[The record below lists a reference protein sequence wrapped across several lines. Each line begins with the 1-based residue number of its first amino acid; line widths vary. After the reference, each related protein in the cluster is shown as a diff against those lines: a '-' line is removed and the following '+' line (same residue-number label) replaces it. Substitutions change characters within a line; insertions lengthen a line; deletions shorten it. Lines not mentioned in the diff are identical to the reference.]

1 VRIALHD
8 IDHKHRGQATAVK
21 CNIDRVKTVWIA
33 TYILQRVDLL
43 QLPIETQFPSGRIR
57 ASHIPGHT
65 LVDALLLGIKR
76 VDMQLVAANVA
87 GKGAIQMDSV
97 VVPGDTRLRM
107 TLGPAG

>member
-1 VRIALHD
+1 VEA
-8 IDHKHRGQATAVK
+8 
-21 CNIDRVKTVWIA
+21 VWIA
-33 TYILQRVDLL
+33 ADILQRVDLL
-43 QLPIETQFPSGRIR
+43 QLPIETQFARGRIR

-76 VDMQLVAANVA
+76 VDMQLIAANVA

-107 TLGPAG
+107 TLGPTG